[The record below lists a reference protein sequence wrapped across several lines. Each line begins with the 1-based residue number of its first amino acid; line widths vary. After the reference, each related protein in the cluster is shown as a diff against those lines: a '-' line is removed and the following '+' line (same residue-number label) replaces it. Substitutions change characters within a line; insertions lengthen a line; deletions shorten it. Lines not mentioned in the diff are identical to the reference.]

1 MVQVLHARAATTVA
15 TRKKIQQSK
24 KSISEIAREFNINRK
39 TVMKWRKRDDVLDL
53 PFGSKKLRTVLTEI
67 EQKAIC
73 IFRKSTNHSL
83 DDCFI
88 ALEKTIPNLSRSN
101 LHRCLKRNGLSVL
114 PSVDPTTIS
123 ANKKKFKTYEIG
135 YLHIDITEVN
145 LENNPKFYLFVA
157 IDRVSKMVVARLYQN
172 QTAEN
177 SIKFLNEV
185 IELFPYKIHRILT
198 DNGAQFTY
206 ELLLKHLR
214 PKRFHPFDLLCKKHA
229 IKHKLTKF
237 RHPWTNGQVER
248 MNRTIKD
255 ATTKTYHYDSITQFE
270 KHLQEF
276 LLVYNFAKKLKSL
289 NFKTPFEFLTEKFK
303 TNPSIFY
310 QNPVHYS
317 RGLNTCQQ
325 KRSSGL

>member
-1 MVQVLHARAATTVA
+1 MVQVLHARATTTIA
-15 TRKKIQQSK
+15 IRKKIQQSQK
-24 KSISEIAREFNINRK
+24 GVHALAKDLGINFK
-39 TVMKWRKRDDVLDL
+39 TVLKWRKRDHVSDL

-67 EQKAIC
+67 EEKAIC
-73 IFRKSTNHSL
+73 VFRKSTNHSL

-88 ALEKTIPNLSRSN
+88 ALKDTIPKLSRSN
-101 LHRCLKRNGLSVL
+101 LHRCLKRHGLSVL
-114 PSVDPTTIS
+114 PKEDSTLLPGS
-123 ANKKKFKTYEIG
+123 KKKFATYEIG
-135 YLHIDITEVN
+135 YLHIDITEII

-157 IDRVSKMVVARLYQN
+157 VDRVSKMAVAMLYQN
-172 QTAEN
+172 QTIEN
-177 SIKFLNEV
+177 SIKFLKEV

-214 PKRFHPFDLLCKKHA
+214 PKAFHPFDILCKKHA

-248 MNRTIKD
+248 TNRTIKD
-255 ATTKTYHYDSITQFE
+255 ATTKIYHYDNITQFE

-289 NFKTPFEFLTEKFK
+289 KFKTPFEFLTEKFK
-303 TNPSIFY
+303 NNPGIFY
-310 QNPVHYS
+310 QNPDHYL
-317 RGLNTCQQ
+317 RGLNT
-325 KRSSGL
+325 